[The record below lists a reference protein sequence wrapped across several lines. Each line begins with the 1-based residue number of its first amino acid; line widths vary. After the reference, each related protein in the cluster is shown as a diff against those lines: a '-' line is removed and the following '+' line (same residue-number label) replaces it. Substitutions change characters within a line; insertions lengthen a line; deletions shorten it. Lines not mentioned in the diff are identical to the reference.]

1 MKLTKPTINQEK
13 KLTSCVLNLVYSD
26 DIFCVLS
33 QVFEPDTLSIGS
45 VDNPGVVHEEEEDM
59 PPPEGSCPDKDTTE
73 EIRNKINNG
82 ENADLPQTR
91 SKENS
96 LEEEVESEEGMYT
109 KEKLRQE
116 SKESDTAEV
125 TSPVSTL

>member
-1 MKLTKPTINQEK
+1 M
-13 KLTSCVLNLVYSD
+13 
-26 DIFCVLS
+26 
-33 QVFEPDTLSIGS
+33 FEPDTLSIGS
-45 VDNPGVVHEEEEDM
+45 VDNPGIVHEEEEDI
-59 PPPEGSCPDKDTTE
+59 PPPEGSCPNKDTTE

-82 ENADLPQTR
+82 EEAELPQTR

-96 LEEEVESEEGMYT
+96 LEEEVEFEEGMYT

-125 TSPVSTL
+125 ASPVSTLPLMKN

>member
-1 MKLTKPTINQEK
+1 M
-13 KLTSCVLNLVYSD
+13 
-26 DIFCVLS
+26 
-33 QVFEPDTLSIGS
+33 
-45 VDNPGVVHEEEEDM
+45 DNPGVVQEEEEDI
-59 PPPEGSCPDKDTTE
+59 PPPEGSCPNKDMTE
-73 EIRNKINNG
+73 EMRNKINNG
-82 ENADLPQTR
+82 ENAELPQTR

-96 LEEEVESEEGMYT
+96 LEEEEAEFEEGMYT